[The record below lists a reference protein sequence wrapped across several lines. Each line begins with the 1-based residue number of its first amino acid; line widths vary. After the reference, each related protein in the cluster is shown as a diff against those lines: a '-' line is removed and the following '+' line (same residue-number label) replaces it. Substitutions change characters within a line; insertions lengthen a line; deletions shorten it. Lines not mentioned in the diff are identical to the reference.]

1 MGSIP
6 RRGAVNFQCGLLML
20 LCAVLRGTSMR
31 PQNSG
36 TVEPLGVAGDP
47 LENVDPEI
55 VENPATPKLPF
66 FEVDVTLKDEEAVLK
81 KYEGAVTGALVYNSL
96 PKEASLDNAASQLIK
111 DLQDRL
117 VKEANITSTLQ
128 KEGTEGQVIKLIM
141 GIQSYQLEQVLP
153 KEIAQDLNTSM
164 SALPA
169 AVAAVKVQDV
179 YDDVLTK
186 VSDFLEAKWMKRI
199 PSLLEQTLSNE
210 KVEATVLVV
219 PKAAT
224 KPSNT
229 SNSSNSS
236 SVPVVEVVLRVEM
249 EKRLPLAQSADPQVS
264 TETVEAMTQQKY
276 LALVQPK
283 IQEHVA
289 RGIRD
294 FLGGA
299 FPFTAKAEC
308 DSDFGSLSKHS
319 FWLPINISDFDEV
332 KGLKALNKS
341 LADDAQ
347 KLLGLLDKL
356 SICGVP
362 DMAEAAS
369 KIRGALRA
377 GMLEKLLKGFTE
389 HVGSLLGAEVQAVNG
404 STFRWFQQ
412 QAPYGVCC
420 RSKTAS
426 SKSKTD
432 EVFWIA
438 AEVTEG
444 GNDTHNGIC
453 PIVQETQNPP
463 CASRKKSAEKVVL
476 HHRPY
481 TECFNLAEL
490 KDSDKVPERT
500 APFVSSKC

>member
-6 RRGAVNFQCGLLML
+6 RRGAVNFQCGLLVL

-264 TETVEAMTQQKY
+264 AETVEAMTQQKY

-389 HVGSLLGAEVQAVNG
+389 HVGSLLGAGVQAVNG
-404 STFRWFQQ
+404 STLRWFQQ
-412 QAPYGVCC
+412 QAPYGICC
-420 RSKTAS
+420 RSKAAS